1 LGRIYSK
8 LGGGEEKRT
17 PQKLTTRNKILGLL
31 PLRMKRWISLESHDA
46 IGSNMGRGLEIECL
60 EHFAALTAFDVVCS

>member
-17 PQKLTTRNKILGLL
+17 PQKLTTRNKIPALL

-46 IGSNMGRGLEIECL
+46 IRE
-60 EHFAALTAFDVVCS
+60 